1 VNVEARATLSKG
13 LLLFAAKMCA
23 YGFQEDKIKS
33 LRTVYDRLSLA
44 KQLAGGWLPQWIVN
58 SVVKQMEK
66 GPH

>member
-1 VNVEARATLSKG
+1 
-13 LLLFAAKMCA
+13 MCA